1 MPCPHVPC
9 TSPSKSLCLTLFLAA
24 ALRGGKMP
32 VAWRCVSSRPC
43 VSVPWATGPS
53 DPCGEHSRVHA
64 PWMRAVAGQGHWA
77 GASFQGSGPP
87 GEGGAALPARGWD
100 LLMGSLPQGSG
111 ESTGA
116 CGLRAELESTGS
128 FPQLRTGH
136 SHFPPPG
143 AWSPGGFLHQP
154 CRQTQGPHLSSPK
167 PAEPL
172 PLLSLERES
181 PVLPHVLPIS
191 RIIAASI

>member
-1 MPCPHVPC
+1 
-9 TSPSKSLCLTLFLAA
+9 
-24 ALRGGKMP
+24 MP
-32 VAWRCVSSRPC
+32 VAWGCVSSRPC
-43 VSVPWATGPS
+43 VSVLWATGPS
-53 DPCGEHSRVHA
+53 DPCGEHSCVHA
-64 PWMRAVAGQGHWA
+64 PWMRATAGQGHWA
-77 GASFQGSGPP
+77 GASFQGPGPP
-87 GEGGAALPARGWD
+87 GDGGAALPAQGWD
-100 LLMGSLPQGSG
+100 LLMRSLPQGSG

-128 FPQLRTGH
+128 FPLLRTGH

-143 AWSPGGFLHQP
+143 ALSPGGFLHRP

-172 PLLSLERES
+172 PSPFPRKGE
-181 PVLPHVLPIS
+181 PVLPTVLPI